1 MILRIFDNE
10 PIEHMRIPFFIW
22 LLLTVMVIA
31 TTGCLVSEDN
41 AVPDPA
47 RLRVL
52 NLVPERTFTFSG
64 NEDVLASNIPYDSIT
79 PYGYAYP
86 GFYDIRITG
95 SENNT
100 LSARQVIQS
109 RARYSFFIFPDSS
122 SRANN
127 ITGFKL
133 SVITD
138 DNLYALRDS
147 FYIRF
152 MHYSPNAPTVHVEPW
167 KQRGLSA
174 NEDLKPL
181 SIFRQR
187 SFNDISV
194 YSNYATY
201 QKLEIGNYRFRFRNL
216 TTIDSAELIVADRRS
231 FRENTYYTMYLEG
244 FADGTNNYA
253 LKIKIDSVGNT
264 NN

>member
-1 MILRIFDNE
+1 M
-10 PIEHMRIPFFIW
+10 
-22 LLLTVMVIA
+22 TA

-52 NLVPERTFTFSG
+52 NVVPERAFTFSG

-86 GFYDIRITG
+86 GFYDIRIT
-95 SENNT
+95 SSQNHS

-109 RARYSFFIFPDSS
+109 RTRYSFFIFPDSS
-122 SRANN
+122 SRANS

-133 SVITD
+133 AVITD
-138 DNLYALRDS
+138 DNLQALADS

-152 MHYSPNAPTVHVEPW
+152 MHYSPNAPAVYIESL
-167 KQRGLSA
+167 KQRGLS
-174 NEDLKPL
+174 NIYDMKPL
-181 SIFRQR
+181 NIFRQR
-187 SFNDISV
+187 SFNDVSI

-201 QKLEIGNYRFRFRNL
+201 QKLEVGNYIFRFRNL
-216 TTIDSAELIVADRRS
+216 TTVDSAQILETDRN
-231 FRENTYYTMYLEG
+231 FFKQNTYYTMYLEG
-244 FADGTNNYA
+244 FMQGDNAYA
-253 LKIKIDSVGNT
+253 LKVKMDSVVNT